1 MNRTVVIKNEEFT
14 AEENVTARMA
24 AIAASPW
31 GYEPRR
37 TKLAT
42 SYVVNYQGR
51 TRRIYADLIG
61 NAGTSY
67 ILVKGEKVF
76 VR

>member
-1 MNRTVVIKNEEFT
+1 MSHVSETFAINEAGINF
-14 AEENVTARMA
+14 VF
-24 AIAASPW
+24 S
-31 GYEPRR
+31 
-37 TKLAT
+37 
-42 SYVVNYQGR
+42 VVNYQGR